1 MTKLHRAWA
10 SLWGGIDRA
19 QVWPT
24 LGFAVLLVVLGYGI
38 IALCNLIGKLEGV
51 G

>member
-1 MTKLHRAWA
+1 MNNLLRAWA
-10 SLWGGIDRA
+10 SLWGGIDCA

-38 IALCNLIGKLEGV
+38 IALCNLIGLVRGV
-51 G
+51 S